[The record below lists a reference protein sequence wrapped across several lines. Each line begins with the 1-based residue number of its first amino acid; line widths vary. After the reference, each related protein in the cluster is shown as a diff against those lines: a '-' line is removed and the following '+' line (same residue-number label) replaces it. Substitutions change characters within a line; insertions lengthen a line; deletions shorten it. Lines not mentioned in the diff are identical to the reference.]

1 MYVQDCICLKF
12 RESYMYLPKK
22 NIVLFYWD
30 ALLVISLVVLE
41 IVVDLFFAVS
51 SPRNRVIFI

>member
-1 MYVQDCICLKF
+1 
-12 RESYMYLPKK
+12 MYLPKK